1 LPASYH
7 PGFGGVKQ
15 SGWGAFEECLVT
27 GRNADRPADPSG
39 HPAKSLL
46 SDRGCLG
53 YTDDRGIIR
62 RMDSGPTPGGNAEE
76 TQPTPALSAD
86 STQPVPTQPVITQ
99 PSAWRRL
106 RWFVLLIPAA
116 VLLAGAAGYRVGG
129 RQQQAARRQ
138 AVAEIARQQ
147 YELAAQDLQAGRFQL
162 AAGRF
167 EYVIR
172 LDPSYPEAS
181 ARLIEALV
189 AIEEPIASATVAP
202 TPTPNLAPVEELFAQ
217 AQAAFAAEDWTR
229 VIDTLLAL
237 RAKDPTYHA
246 ADADGMMF
254 AALRNR
260 GLYRIR
266 IEWQLEP
273 GLYDLSLAERFGP
286 LDKEAEDWRASAR
299 FYLFADT
306 YMGLRWGEATD
317 LFFQICAPAALWDS
331 CDRAA
336 EAAQRYAEQL
346 LAMTDACAA
355 QQEYEQWGWPADY
368 PILQPVY
375 DAGAEVA
382 SACAASRQPP
392 PATETP
398 TPTPGGPP
406 AETPTLEASPSS
418 P

>member
-1 LPASYH
+1 M
-7 PGFGGVKQ
+7 
-15 SGWGAFEECLVT
+15 
-27 GRNADRPADPSG
+27 DP
-39 HPAKSLL
+39 
-46 SDRGCLG
+46 
-53 YTDDRGIIR
+53 
-62 RMDSGPTPGGNAEE
+62 GPTLGGNAEE

-86 STQPVPTQPVITQ
+86 STQPVPTQPVISQ
-99 PSAWRRL
+99 PSAWHRL
-106 RWFVLLIPAA
+106 RWYVLLIPVA
-116 VLLAGAAGYRVGG
+116 VLLAGAAGYREGG

-147 YELAAQDLQAGRFQL
+147 YELGAQDLQAGRFQL
-162 AAGRF
+162 AADRF

-172 LDPSYPEAS
+172 LDPAYPEAS

-189 AIEEPIASATVAP
+189 AIEEPIASATAAP

-246 ADADGMMF
+246 TDADGMMF

-266 IEWQLEP
+266 IEWQLEL
-273 GLYDLSLAERFGP
+273 GLYDLSRAERFGP

-306 YMGLRWGEATD
+306 YMGLRWGEATN

-331 CDRAA
+331 CARAA
-336 EAAQRYAEQL
+336 EAAQHYAEQL
-346 LAMTDACAA
+346 LAMPDVCAA

-382 SACAASRQPP
+382 NACAASHQPP
-392 PATETP
+392 VTETP

-406 AETPTLEASPSS
+406 TETPSPEASP
-418 P
+418 PPP

>member
-1 LPASYH
+1 
-7 PGFGGVKQ
+7 
-15 SGWGAFEECLVT
+15 
-27 GRNADRPADPSG
+27 
-39 HPAKSLL
+39 
-46 SDRGCLG
+46 
-53 YTDDRGIIR
+53 
-62 RMDSGPTPGGNAEE
+62 MDSGPTLGGNAEE
-76 TQPTPALSAD
+76 TRPTAALSAD
-86 STQPVPTQPVITQ
+86 STQPVPTQPVISQ
-99 PSAWRRL
+99 PSAWHRL

-116 VLLAGAAGYRVGG
+116 VLLAGAAGYRAGG

-147 YELAAQDLQAGRFQL
+147 YELGAQDLQAGRFQL
-162 AAGRF
+162 AADRF

-189 AIEEPIASATVAP
+189 AIEEPMAVATAAP

-217 AQAAFAAEDWTR
+217 AQAAFAAEDWTL

-266 IEWQLEP
+266 VEWQLEP
-273 GLYDLSLAERFGP
+273 GLYDLASPSVSVPSIRRPKTGVPQPGSTCSPTRTWVCAGARRQISSSGSVP
-286 LDKEAEDWRASAR
+286 QPRSGTRA
-299 FYLFADT
+299 T
-306 YMGLRWGEATD
+306 GL
-317 LFFQICAPAALWDS
+317 
-331 CDRAA
+331 A
-336 EAAQRYAEQL
+336 EAAQHYAEQL
-346 LAMTDACAA
+346 LAMTDVCAA
-355 QQEYEQWGWPADY
+355 QQEYELWGWPGDY

-382 SACAASRQPP
+382 NACAASHQP

-398 TPTPGGPP
+398 TPTPGGP
-406 AETPTLEASPSS
+406 ATETPTPEAGPPSP
-418 P
+418 